1 MTRIDTIPADGT
13 TAVTVRGL
21 VKHYGA
27 TKALDGVDLDVRE
40 GTVLGV
46 LGPNGAGK
54 TTLVRCLS
62 TLILPDAGTAVVA
75 GYDVVRQPRQLRRTI
90 GLTGQ
95 YASVDEKLSGWEN
108 LYMIGRLLD
117 LPRTAARKRADE
129 LLERFSL
136 TEAAKKP
143 VLQYSGGMRR
153 RLDLAASMIGQP
165 SVLYLDEPTT
175 GLDPRT
181 RNEVWAEVQRM
192 VADGVTVLL
201 TTQYMEEAEQLASE
215 LTVIDRGRVVAGGK
229 VDELKA
235 RVGGRTLEI
244 RPSDPGQLPE
254 MARALSET
262 GLDGVA
268 GSQIQDG
275 MLFVPILADVQLT
288 AVIGLLAG
296 RGFEIAH
303 IGTHLPSLDE
313 VFLAITGEKA
323 TEQGDDTNDDA
334 RDDAQDDAQ
343 LKGVAA

>member
-1 MTRIDTIPADGT
+1 MTRIDKKPMNNGEGAAGA
-13 TAVTVRGL
+13 AVSVRGL
-21 VKHYGA
+21 VKHFGD

-62 TLILPDAGTAVVA
+62 TLLVPDAGTAVVA

-95 YASVDEKLSGWEN
+95 YASVDEKLSGREN

-117 LPRTAARKRADE
+117 LSRKDARSRADE

-136 TEAAKKP
+136 TDAGKRLAAT
-143 VLQYSGGMRR
+143 YSGGMRR
-153 RLDLAASMIGQP
+153 RLDLAASMIGHP
-165 SVLYLDEPTT
+165 AVLYLDEPTT

-181 RNEVWAEVQRM
+181 RSEVWDEVRRM
-192 VADGVTVLL
+192 VAEGATVLL

-215 LTVIDRGRVVAGGK
+215 LTVIDRGKVIANGE

-235 RVGGRTLEI
+235 RVGGRTLQI
-244 RPSDPGQLPE
+244 RPTDPEQLGA
-254 MARALSET
+254 MARAVTEA

-268 GSQIQDG
+268 GTQVVPDEG
-275 MLFVPILADVQLT
+275 VLNVPILSDEQLT
-288 AVIGLLAG
+288 AVVGLLG
-296 RGFEIAH
+296 SHGFGIAH
-303 IGTHLPSLDE
+303 IGTQLPSLDE
-313 VFLAITGEKA
+313 VFLAITGQKTADSQDA
-323 TEQGDDTNDDA
+323 TRETEE
-334 RDDAQDDAQ
+334 
-343 LKGVAA
+343 VAA

>member
-1 MTRIDTIPADGT
+1 MTRIDKN
-13 TAVTVRGL
+13 AVEVRGL
-21 VKHYGA
+21 VKHYGE

-62 TLILPDAGTAVVA
+62 TLVVPDAGRATVA

-95 YASVDEKLSGWEN
+95 YASVDEKLSGREN

-117 LPRTAARKRADE
+117 LSRKDARRRAEE

-136 TEAAKKP
+136 TDAAKRP
-143 VLQYSGGMRR
+143 AGQYSGGMRR
-153 RLDLAASMIGQP
+153 RLDLAASMIGRP
-165 SVLYLDEPTT
+165 AVLYLDEPTT

-181 RNEVWAEVQRM
+181 RNEVWDEVRRM
-192 VADGVTVLL
+192 VAEGATVLL

-215 LTVIDRGRVVAGGK
+215 LTVIDRGRVIAGGA

-235 RVGGRTLEI
+235 KVGGRTLQI
-244 RPSDPGQLPE
+244 RPSDPAQLAS
-254 MARALSET
+254 MARAVTEA
-262 GLDGVA
+262 GLDGVGGA
-268 GSQIQDG
+268 SAVPDEGQ
-275 MLFVPILADVQLT
+275 LYVPILSDEQLT
-288 AVIGLLAG
+288 AVVGVLSAHDFRIS
-296 RGFEIAH
+296 H

-313 VFLAITGEKA
+313 VFLAITGEKTSPA
-323 TEQGDDTNDDA
+323 PVGTTIPEE
-334 RDDAQDDAQ
+334 
-343 LKGVAA
+343 VAA

>member
-1 MTRIDTIPADGT
+1 MTRIDKNPNGSRTGN
-13 TAVTVRGL
+13 AVEVRGL
-21 VKHYGA
+21 VKHYGGPQG
-27 TKALDGVDLDVRE
+27 TRALDGVDLDVRE

-54 TTLVRCLS
+54 TTLVRILS
-62 TLILPDAGTAVVA
+62 TLVQPDAGTAMVA
-75 GYDVVRQPRQLRRTI
+75 GYDVLRQPRQLRRTI

-117 LPRTAARKRADE
+117 LSRKDARRRADE

-143 VLQYSGGMRR
+143 AMQYSGGMRR

-181 RNEVWAEVQRM
+181 RNEVWDEVQRM
-192 VADGVTVLL
+192 VAEGATVLL

-215 LTVIDRGRVVAGGK
+215 LTVIDRGRVIANGK

-235 RVGGRTLEI
+235 KVGGRTLQI
-244 RPSDPGQLPE
+244 RPADPAQLPA
-254 MARALSET
+254 MARAIAET
-262 GLDGVA
+262 GLDGLA
-268 GSQIQDG
+268 GTQAVPDEG
-275 MLFVPILADVQLT
+275 LLYVPILSDEQLT
-288 AVIGLLAG
+288 AVVGLLG
-296 RGFEIAH
+296 ERGFGIAH

-313 VFLAITGEKA
+313 VFLAITGQKTA
-323 TEQGDDTNDDA
+323 SVSDTTPEE
-334 RDDAQDDAQ
+334 
-343 LKGVAA
+343 VAA